1 MSVQETFDQIDS
13 SDLFQSAVLDEPI
26 AHEAPEPVAEAE
38 DTQPRDDHGRFAP
51 KVEAEPVKAETTQAP
66 PVAADHGKDEANV
79 PSWRLRE
86 IAEERRQAITRAEQA
101 EREAAQFR
109 ADMEA
114 LRQQLAK
121 QNAPQPEP
129 VDIFADPNAWA
140 QQQLSPFEQRM
151 QQMQATLTLRAS
163 RAENVAIHGR
173 DAVKA
178 AEDAIDEAVRNRDPE
193 IPGLQA
199 KLRASDDPV
208 GVAIEW
214 HKSRSVL
221 KETGGDLN
229 AYREKALE
237 DALNDPA
244 FLAKAMERAKAGQQ
258 TPTSTIKLP
267 PSLNRV
273 ASAQV
278 AGDDDGDGSD
288 GALFRHAMR

>member
-1 MSVQETFDQIDS
+1 MSQETLDQLDS
-13 SDLFQSAVLDEPI
+13 SDLFQSAVSDEPI
-26 AHEAPEPVAEAE
+26 AQEVAEPVEAE
-38 DTQPRDDHGRFAP
+38 VGQPRDDHGRFAP
-51 KVEAEPVKAETTQAP
+51 KVEAEPVKEATPAP
-66 PVAADHGKDEANV
+66 AADHGKDEANV

-86 IAEERRQAITRAEQA
+86 IAEERRQAIARAEQA

-114 LRQQLAK
+114 LRQQIAK

-140 QQQLSPFEQRM
+140 QQQLTPFEQKM
-151 QQMQATLTLRAS
+151 QQMQASLTLRAS
-163 RAENVAIHGR
+163 RAENIAIHGR

-178 AEDAIDEAVRNRDPE
+178 AEDAIDEAVKNRDPE

-237 DALNDPA
+237 AALNDPA
-244 FLAKAMERAKAGQQ
+244 FLAKALERAKAGQQ

-273 ASAQV
+273 AAAQV

-288 GALFRHAMR
+288 EALFRHAMR